1 MSLGHFL
8 LINAIIEMGA
18 DLSAT
23 MNEEMSTMHCAAQT
37 YHGLLSIL
45 ILSKKF
51 NVSVN

>member
-1 MSLGHFL
+1 MA
-8 LINAIIEMGA
+8 LINSVIEMGA

-45 ILSKKF
+45 ILSKRF
-51 NVSVN
+51 NISVN